1 MENWKLMVS
10 KLQLQEREVAE
21 RTGTSA
27 LPTESTRKGWF
38 WSTSKDDENDDIEGR
53 WEREA
58 KVVEEKAKEVA
69 MMIRQE
75 GWMNEAEAEAR
86 GGVLGFA

>member
-1 MENWKLMVS
+1 MVS
-10 KLQLQEREVAE
+10 KLQHQEREAAE
-21 RTGTSA
+21 QMGASV
-27 LPTESTRKGWF
+27 LPIESKQKGWF
-38 WSTSKDDENDDIEGR
+38 WSSRKDGESENSEGR

-69 MMIRQE
+69 MLIRQE
-75 GWMNEAEAEAR
+75 GWMNEAEAGAQ

>member
-1 MENWKLMVS
+1 MVS
-10 KLQLQEREVAE
+10 KLQRQEQEAADRIGPAF
-21 RTGTSA
+21 
-27 LPTESTRKGWF
+27 LPPENKRKGWF
-38 WSTSKDDENDDIEGR
+38 WSSTKGDDSANAEGR

-69 MMIRQE
+69 MLIRQE
-75 GWMNEAEAEAR
+75 GWMNEAEARAR